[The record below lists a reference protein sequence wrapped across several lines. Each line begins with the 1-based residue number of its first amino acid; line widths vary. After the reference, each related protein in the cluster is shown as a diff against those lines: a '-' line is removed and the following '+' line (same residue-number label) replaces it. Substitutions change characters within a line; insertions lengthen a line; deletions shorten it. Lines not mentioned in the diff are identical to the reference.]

1 MGRGVSRIYDL
12 ALACAVLLAG
22 CSLAVASVQP
32 HATNGADDLSVLAL
46 HTLAYLDR
54 QHVLGGIIY
63 SGDSNAALFTIGCL
77 LPEHLAFRLE
87 AYDANWMPIWSA
99 ESSRIGD
106 SGSASY
112 YLSGINGTFMPRIVV
127 LRISR

>member
-1 MGRGVSRIYDL
+1 MGRGISKVYDV

-22 CSLAVASVQP
+22 CSLALAAVQP
-32 HATNGADDLSVLAL
+32 HADNGADDLSTLAL

-54 QHVLGGIIY
+54 QHVLGRIVY
-63 SGDSNAALFTIGCL
+63 SGDSNAALSTIGCL
-77 LPEHLAFRLE
+77 LPAHLGFRIE
-87 AYDANWMPIWSA
+87 AYDANWVPIWSA